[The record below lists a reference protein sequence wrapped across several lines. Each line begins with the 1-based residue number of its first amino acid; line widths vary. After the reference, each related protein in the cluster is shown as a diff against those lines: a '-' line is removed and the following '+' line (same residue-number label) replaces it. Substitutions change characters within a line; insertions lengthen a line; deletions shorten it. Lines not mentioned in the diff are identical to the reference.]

1 MKGVYNGKQYVGTGE
16 LIKYKR
22 DNSRVWEKNIC
33 WDQKVKGD
41 SKEESKKAIES
52 KVESECWR
60 V

>member
-1 MKGVYNGKQYVGTGE
+1 LKGVYNGKQYVGRGE
-16 LIKYKR
+16 CIKYKR

-52 KVESECWR
+52 KVEFECWR

>member
-1 MKGVYNGKQYVGTGE
+1 MKGVYNGKQYVGRGE

>member
-1 MKGVYNGKQYVGTGE
+1 MKGVYNGKQYVGRGE

-52 KVESECWR
+52 KVEFECWR